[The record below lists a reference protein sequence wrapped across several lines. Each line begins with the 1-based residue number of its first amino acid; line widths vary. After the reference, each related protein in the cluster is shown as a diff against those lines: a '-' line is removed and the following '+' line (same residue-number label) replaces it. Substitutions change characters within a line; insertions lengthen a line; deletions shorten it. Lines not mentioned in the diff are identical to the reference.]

1 MREREPF
8 GQKGRVDKATKEA
21 QLPRQRKERA
31 IHTAPAKA
39 PNILR
44 KDIGPSSLFG
54 VLKRL
59 LRID

>member
-21 QLPRQRKERA
+21 QRQRKERA